1 MVNYHPSEQL
11 RRANN
16 MNSFFKAEEIVK
28 NFGGVRAIKG
38 VNLELKRG
46 EVHALV
52 GENGAGK
59 STLIKIISGVIQP
72 NSGKLFLEGKEIKF
86 LNPKHAHEM
95 GTATVYQDPL
105 IYNKLSVI
113 ENIFLGNEIKTKN
126 GTIDWKKQEVKTKE
140 LFASLEIKP
149 YFINQ
154 PISSLSIGLQQIA
167 LIAKALNYSAK
178 IFIFDEPTA
187 ILTETEAG
195 RLFKVIQKL
204 KKQKVSILYI
214 SHRLEE
220 IFEIADRVT
229 VFKDGKNE
237 GTYNVK
243 NISRDKIVE
252 LMAGKI
258 LSEDIER
265 TIKTNRT
272 KNKLPILE
280 VKNISSYYYK
290 NISFS
295 LYPGE
300 ILGFS
305 GLIGSGRSE
314 VMHTLFGLIK
324 QDEGEIFLHGNKLK
338 INNPSTA
345 MEFGIVYLPDDRT
358 SEGLFSKLDIKFN
371 ISIPL
376 INKLKK
382 KFLKVDK
389 KAEENLALKYIELL
403 KIKAP
408 STSTILSNL
417 SGGNQQKVLFAK
429 WLSTNPKVLI
439 LDKPTK
445 GVDVEVKAEIHR
457 EIVRLAEDG
466 IAIIL
471 ISSELP
477 EIIKLSDRIIVM
489 HEGTVTGRFDTKETI
504 NSKNLLNAATGI
516 RMIRSGTN

>member
-1 MVNYHPSEQL
+1 MVNYHPPEQL
-11 RRANN
+11 RRISN
-16 MNSFFKAEEIVK
+16 MNSFFKAEKIVK

-38 VNLELKRG
+38 VNFELKRG

-59 STLIKIISGVIQP
+59 STLIKIIAGVIQP
-72 NSGKLFLEGKEIKF
+72 DSGKLFLDNEEIKL
-86 LNPKHAHEM
+86 LNPKNAHEM
-95 GTATVYQDPL
+95 GIATVYQDPL
-105 IYNKLSVI
+105 IYKKLSVI
-113 ENIFLGNEIKTKN
+113 ENIFLGNEIKTKS
-126 GTIDWKKQEVKTKE
+126 GTIDWKKQEAKAKE
-140 LFASLEIKP
+140 LFTSLEIKP

-167 LIAKALNYSAK
+167 LIVKALNYSAK
-178 IFIFDEPTA
+178 ILIFDEPTA
-187 ILTETEAG
+187 ILTETEAE
-195 RLFKVIQKL
+195 RLFKVIRKL
-204 KKQKVSILYI
+204 KKQRVSILYI

-229 VFKDGKNE
+229 VFRDGKNE

-243 NISRDKIVE
+243 DINRDKIVE
-252 LMAGKI
+252 LMAGKV

-265 TIKTNRT
+265 TIKINKT
-272 KNKLPILE
+272 KDKLPILE

-314 VMHTLFGLIK
+314 VMQTLFGLIK
-324 QDEGEIFLHGNKLK
+324 QDEGEIFLNGNKFEV
-338 INNPSTA
+338 NNPSIA
-345 MEFGIVYLPDDRT
+345 MESGIVYLPDDRT

-376 INKLKK
+376 LKKMKK
-382 KFLKVDK
+382 KFLMVDRE
-389 KAEENLALKYIELL
+389 AEESLALKYIKLL
-403 KIKAP
+403 EIKTP

-429 WLSTNPKVLI
+429 WLSTKPRVLI

-445 GVDVEVKAEIHR
+445 GVDVGVKAEIHR
-457 EIVRLAEDG
+457 EIVKLAEED
-466 IAIIL
+466 ISVIL
-471 ISSELP
+471 VSSELP
-477 EIIKLSDRIIVM
+477 EITKLSDRVIVM
-489 HEGTVTGRFDTKETI
+489 HEGTITGRFNTKGTI
-504 NSKNLLNAATGI
+504 NAKNLLNAATGI
-516 RMIRSGTN
+516 RMIHTKIN